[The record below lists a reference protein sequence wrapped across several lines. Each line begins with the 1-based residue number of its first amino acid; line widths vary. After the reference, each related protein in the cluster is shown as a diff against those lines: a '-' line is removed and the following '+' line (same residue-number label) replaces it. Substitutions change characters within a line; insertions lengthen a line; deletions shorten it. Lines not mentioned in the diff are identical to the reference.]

1 MQLKKKTTSSYR
13 GQWPIDW
20 EPLGDQAKEKRIMSP
35 SWWADDRWEP
45 WCNVCTMRHRLVS
58 ARGNAAA
65 YDRKY
70 FPRSIRIRRARDGS
84 LLKDRHH
91 RTWPCVRRKIPV
103 LALQLENVP
112 DSRNTDIHHISM
124 IRDTISRRHLRS
136 TEYRCYFLMASRT
149 SSQDTPENYD
159 REF

>member
-1 MQLKKKTTSSYR
+1 MQLKKKR
-13 GQWPIDW
+13 RHPIVDND
-20 EPLGDQAKEKRIMSP
+20 PLIENHWAKEKRIMSP

-70 FPRSIRIRRARDGS
+70 FPRSIRIRDGS

-103 LALQLENVP
+103 LALQLENVS

-124 IRDTISRRHLRS
+124 IRDTISRRHFRS

>member
-1 MQLKKKTTSSYR
+1 MQLKNDVILSWTMTHWLRTTGRPSEGKKNNVAELVSR
-13 GQWPIDW
+13 
-20 EPLGDQAKEKRIMSP
+20 
-35 SWWADDRWEP
+35 RWEP

-70 FPRSIRIRRARDGS
+70 FPRSIRIRRTRDGS